1 MRNKWQ
7 AAYEVAKYTNYDF
20 FHHDTNPEI
29 IWLKDQKKRVLLCLV
44 DIDLTDTEL
53 EDVTDSIFNS
63 QEHLNKLAGFTIKAI
78 NIYHLT
84 DKKFTRKFKSKTLRV
99 NHRAINNLE
108 KIISNPFYKIDIK
121 YKKSKADSY
130 YQKRLTSRH
139 PFEKYMIKFT
149 PMTLLLVTLNT
160 LIFLI
165 NIIFIHLFNSNELTQ
180 LLAVSHYEVTS
191 GEYYRLLSSSFL
203 HVGVSHF
210 LMNIFALF
218 ILGKFVEGIYSG
230 WHLLITYIISGVI
243 ASMFSLGFI
252 TEGISL
258 GASGAVY
265 GLLGV
270 IIVHLLVNR
279 KIKAKLI
286 IQILVIFVVVSALS
300 MLTANINHFAH
311 AAGLIIGA
319 LLAVI
324 YNIKKTG
331 IKYSVGALI
340 VIILFTLY
348 SHYAMNQQTS
358 IHPMD
363 DEAMTYY
370 EHGEYERALEVV
382 NNSFNKEVETPLTY
396 YILGELYIES
406 GDVEKGQS
414 LIDQSYEMDPSNELA
429 AKDKIIAYRKAQ
441 DYDSMKEAL
450 DKLEKPIQDDGL
462 KILAKEVN

>member
-29 IWLKDQKKRVLLCLV
+29 IWLKDQKKKTLLCLV
-44 DIDLTDTEL
+44 DVDLTDTEL
-53 EDVTDSIFNS
+53 EEVTDSIFNA
-63 QEHLNKLAGFTIKAI
+63 QDHLNQLAGFKIKAI
-78 NIYHLT
+78 NVYHLT
-84 DKKFTRKFKSKTLRV
+84 EKKFTRKFKSKTLRV

-121 YKKSKADSY
+121 YKKSKDDSY
-130 YQKRLTSRH
+130 YQRRLASRH

-160 LIFLI
+160 LVFLI
-165 NIIFIHLFNSNELTQ
+165 NLVFTHLFNSTELTH

-203 HVGVSHF
+203 HVGMSHF

-218 ILGKFVEGIYSG
+218 ILGKFVEGLYTS
-230 WHLLITYIISGVI
+230 WHLLITYIVSGVI

-265 GLLGV
+265 GLLGL

-279 KIKAKLI
+279 KIKVKLI
-286 IQILVIFVVVSALS
+286 IQVLVIFVVVSALT

-319 LLAVI
+319 LIGVI
-324 YNIKKTG
+324 YNFKKTG
-331 IKYSVGALI
+331 FKYSIGALI
-340 VIILFTLY
+340 LIILFTLY

-363 DEAMTYY
+363 DEALSYY
-370 EHGEYERALEVV
+370 EQGDYERALEVV
-382 NNSFNKEVETPLTY
+382 NNSFNKEVDTPLTY
-396 YILGELYIES
+396 YILGALYIES
-406 GDVEKGQS
+406 GDEEKGHN

-441 DYDSMKEAL
+441 DYERMKEAIDQL
-450 DKLEKPIQDDGL
+450 DKPIQDEGL
-462 KILAKEVN
+462 KILAEEVN